1 MTSVCQNPSN
11 RTKKKMKT
19 GSKVND
25 IGSLQLHSKHD
36 IVIETLDTGLAR
48 ATVRDQLFIDKLLL
62 AGLITL
68 HQHSRAGYFLRLAE
82 LASVHLCS
90 PSLSP
95 IVSGGVRKSDLYNR
109 GLLKLSR
116 ALKDVRHLH
125 GQLGVDV
132 IQDHIIEEDRH
143 TKDKHGYGSMPWQER
158 CFPRHKKSPLK
169 RGQYRGKNHELS
181 ECSSR

>member
-11 RTKKKMKT
+11 RTKKQMTT

-25 IGSLQLHSKHD
+25 IGSLQLHGKHD

-95 IVSGGVRKSDLYNR
+95 IVSGGVRRSDLYNR
-109 GLLKLSR
+109 GLIKLSR
-116 ALKDVRHLH
+116 ALKNVRHLH

-132 IQDHIIEEDRH
+132 VQDHIIEDRH
-143 TKDKHGYGSMPWQER
+143 TKDPVR
-158 CFPRHKKSPLK
+158 IDAIRAV
-169 RGQYRGKNHELS
+169 LS
-181 ECSSR
+181 QT

>member
-1 MTSVCQNPSN
+1 MTSVCQNQSN

-48 ATVRDQLFIDKLLL
+48 ATIRDQLFIDKLLL

-132 IQDHIIEEDRH
+132 IQDHIIEDRH
-143 TKDKHGYGSMPWQER
+143 TKDKHRLGSMPSKIKSGA
-158 CFPRHKKSPLK
+158 FPDTKKAL
-169 RGQYRGKNHELS
+169 
-181 ECSSR
+181 

>member
-1 MTSVCQNPSN
+1 MTSVCQNQSN

-48 ATVRDQLFIDKLLL
+48 ATIRDQLFIDKLLL

-95 IVSGGVRKSDLYNR
+95 IVSGGVR
-109 GLLKLSR
+109 
-116 ALKDVRHLH
+116 
-125 GQLGVDV
+125 
-132 IQDHIIEEDRH
+132 
-143 TKDKHGYGSMPWQER
+143 
-158 CFPRHKKSPLK
+158 
-169 RGQYRGKNHELS
+169 
-181 ECSSR
+181 